1 MNILIS
7 SKIVFDDHYNI
18 RKELYDLVGMV
29 KQTNHTIFM
38 ITRQQN
44 ISKYSSYINSNNDL
58 KDKVR
63 FVERGKISK
72 KFTNEQDYKSK
83 DFVLIGGVDED
94 IWIASNNNILLL
106 NPTWI
111 ETSSKVQKYGFDI
124 DNPEQMIKCLKI
136 LEINSSV
143 YSRNNISENT
153 ELISI
158 SSARNSGATPEQN
171 FIINSYKDYLKKSI
185 DQYKYAVFF
194 HYLTLITQNSE
205 FKEVDYWIS
214 APSSSCDKK
223 DGIYEIEDYSRY
235 LMSKKRKSEIIIR
248 HTPAQKSTEINSSL
262 RRQLDSSRHFETLYL
277 NPKFK
282 NKLKGATVVVLDD
295 YVTNGHTFEA
305 VRNLLTEAGVK
316 KIYLITM
323 GTFKMPYQIQ
333 QVDFK
338 DDISNQRYK
347 FKIISKENITLKYDE
362 KALTTINKIY
372 EIITDK

>member
-1 MNILIS
+1 
-7 SKIVFDDHYNI
+7 KIYI
-18 RKELYDLVGMV
+18 IARK
-29 KQTNHTIFM
+29 
-38 ITRQQN
+38 QN
-44 ISKYSSYINSNNDL
+44 KSKYFSYINSNNDL
-58 KDKVR
+58 NDKLG
-63 FVERGKISK
+63 FVDRGIISK
-72 KFTNEQDYKSK
+72 KFTNELDYQSK

-94 IWIASNNNILLL
+94 IRISSNNNILLL

-111 ETSSKVQKYGFDI
+111 ITSSKIQKYGFDI
-124 DNPEQMIKCLKI
+124 DSPDQMIKCLNI
-136 LEINSSV
+136 LELNSSV
-143 YSRNNISENT
+143 YSRNNISDNT

-158 SSARNSGATPEQN
+158 SSARNSGATAEQN
-171 FIINSYKDYLKKSI
+171 FIINSYRDYLKKSEN
-185 DQYKYAVFF
+185 QYKYAVFF

-214 APSSSCDKK
+214 APSSSGDKK

-235 LMSKKRKSEIIIR
+235 LMSKKRKSDIIIR
-248 HTPAQKSTEINSSL
+248 HTPAQKSTEINSSF
-262 RRQLDSSRHFETLYL
+262 RRQLDSSRHFETLHL

-282 NKLKGATVVVLDD
+282 NKLKGVTVVVLDD

-338 DDISNQRYK
+338 DDISNLRYK
-347 FKIISKENITLKYDE
+347 FEIISKENITLQYNE
-362 KALTTINKIY
+362 NALITIDQIY